1 MAASPSQAA
10 HKAGGGRG
18 FPWPAA
24 GVAVLI
30 ALAMAGTGLL
40 LAAFNAPVRQPPQP
54 ASEAAPSA
62 SAVADVNRAKAKP
75 APGLDRSVPLEVTIP
90 SIGVETRIMTLG
102 LNDDG
107 SVQVPPRSKAN
118 FAGWYERGPSPG
130 EIGNAVL
137 VGHVD
142 TAKMGPA
149 AFYDIGM
156 LEPGDTVEVT
166 RKDGKVVEFTVDG
179 TQSFPKD
186 KFPSGL
192 VYGPAD
198 QAQLRL
204 VTCGGTWS
212 KESAYPN
219 NIVVFAT
226 QSDVTAG

>member
-1 MAASPSQAA
+1 MAASPSKAA
-10 HKAGGGRG
+10 HKAGGGHG

-24 GVAVLI
+24 GVAVII

-54 ASEAAPSA
+54 ASEAAPKA
-62 SAVADVNRAKAKP
+62 SAVADVNRAKSASD
-75 APGLDRSVPLEVTIP
+75 PGLDRSTPLEIRIP
-90 SIGVETRIMTLG
+90 SIDLETRIMTLG
-102 LNDDG
+102 LKDDG
-107 SVQVPPRSKAN
+107 TVQVPPRSKAN
-118 FAGWYERGPSPG
+118 FAGWYQRGPSPG

-149 AFYDIGM
+149 AFYNVGM
-156 LEPGDTVEVT
+156 LVPGDTVEVT
-166 RKDGKVVEFTVDG
+166 RQDGKVVEFTVDG

-186 KFPSGL
+186 EFPSGL
-192 VYGPAD
+192 VYGPA
-198 QAQLRL
+198 ARPQLRL

-212 KESAYPN
+212 KETAYPN

-226 QSDVTAG
+226 QSDVTEG

>member
-1 MAASPSQAA
+1 MAASPSKAA
-10 HKAGGGRG
+10 HKAGAGHG

-24 GVAVLI
+24 GVAVII

-54 ASEAAPSA
+54 VSEAAPTA

-75 APGLDRSVPLEVTIP
+75 AAGLARSVPIEVTIP
-90 SIGVETRIMTLG
+90 SIGLETRIMTLG

-118 FAGWYERGPSPG
+118 FAGWYQRGASPG

-149 AFYDIGM
+149 AFYNLG
-156 LEPGDTVEVT
+156 LLGPGDTVEIT

-179 TQSFPKD
+179 AQSYPKD
-186 KFPSGL
+186 EFPSGL

-198 QAQLRL
+198 RAQLRL

-212 KESAYPN
+212 EETAYPN

-226 QSDVTAG
+226 QTDVTS